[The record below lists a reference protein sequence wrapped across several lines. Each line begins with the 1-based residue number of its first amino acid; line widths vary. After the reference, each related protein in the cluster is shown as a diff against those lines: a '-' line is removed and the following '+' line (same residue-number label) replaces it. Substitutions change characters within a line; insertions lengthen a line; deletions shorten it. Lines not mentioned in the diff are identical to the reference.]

1 MGDEILRGKSHIR
14 GFVHTE
20 FYQEVQRCFVR
31 VDRCNGLG
39 KDISVSEKIRVV
51 YISTL
56 IICVVEDGLKYMF
69 VMFELMTVMFIVLFC
84 SVTKTNQDIEQIE
97 KGQFVIEQLEREIL
111 DAEQQLRYLDM
122 LQKSLQDFKE

>member
-14 GFVHTE
+14 GFVHSE
-20 FYQEVQRCFVR
+20 FHQEVQRCLVR

-84 SVTKTNQDIEQIE
+84 AVTKAKRDIEQIE
-97 KGQFVIEQLEREIL
+97 REQLSIEQLEREIL
-111 DAEQQLRYLDM
+111 ETEQQLRYLDM
-122 LQKSLQDFKE
+122 LQKSLQDFK

>member
-1 MGDEILRGKSHIR
+1 
-14 GFVHTE
+14 
-20 FYQEVQRCFVR
+20 
-31 VDRCNGLG
+31 
-39 KDISVSEKIRVV
+39 
-51 YISTL
+51 
-56 IICVVEDGLKYMF
+56 MF

-97 KGQFVIEQLEREIL
+97 QGQFVIEQLEREIL